1 MTIGIGTCP
10 RCLSRV
16 APLPDGRCPACRA
29 FNFNTEPSDER
40 TVRAAILAAKVKTEE
55 SIRRAAVL
63 HWRVVGALGAA
74 MAILALRTCV
84 RLRGTAFLGEPPLDP
99 EMTVGVLSLL
109 FVVAGV
115 VAGGSATSL
124 SQVIRLASAG
134 RREPGVLTVLRESSE
149 FFREN
154 HVPVGLLGPRRRKS
168 RELEIERTR
177 DR

>member
-40 TVRAAILAAKVKTEE
+40 TVRAAILAARVKTEE

-74 MAILALRTCV
+74 MAILALRTYV
-84 RLRGTAFLGEPPLDP
+84 QFRGTAFLGDPPLDP
-99 EMTVGVLSLL
+99 EVAVGALSL

-115 VAGGSATSL
+115 VAGGSANVAVSGD
-124 SQVIRLASAG
+124 QARQRWPA
-134 RREPGVLTVLRESSE
+134 
-149 FFREN
+149 
-154 HVPVGLLGPRRRKS
+154 
-168 RELEIERTR
+168 
-177 DR
+177 